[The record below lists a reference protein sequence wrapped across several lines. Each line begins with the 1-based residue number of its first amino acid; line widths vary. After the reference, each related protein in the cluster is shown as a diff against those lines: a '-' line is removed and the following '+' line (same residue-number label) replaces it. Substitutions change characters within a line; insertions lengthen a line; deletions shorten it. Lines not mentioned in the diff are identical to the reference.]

1 MFLALIY
8 ALILS
13 LYRFGWR
20 RLPVWEPAAR
30 SVEALPSVTVLVAAR
45 NEAARIGETLA
56 SLLASDYP
64 AERLEIIVVDDH
76 SEDGTAELVRAIFD
90 RAAPSG
96 FALRLLSLSEGEGY
110 GKKRALEQGLAQAHG
125 SVICAT
131 DADCI
136 VKPNWVRLMAGA
148 LAESAVAGPHQ
159 SNGPVLVTAPVL
171 FHREQ
176 NWFQRFQSLDVVGL
190 MGITGAGI
198 HLGFQ
203 RMANGANMAYVKSV
217 FHAVGGYAGNA
228 TIASGD
234 DMFLVQKVAQQF
246 PNRVMYLKH
255 QEAVVLTSP
264 ERDWPAFW
272 RQRLRWGGKNA
283 ALPEWPVRLV
293 LLAVF
298 LFCWSILYLL
308 LISIINIFTPI
319 GGPSPWVLATAVG
332 TKALFDY
339 LFLRD
344 LCYFFARPDLLRVFW
359 PAFVLHTL
367 YIPLVGLAGLFRK
380 GYTWKGRR
388 QVGF

>member
-1 MFLALIY
+1 MLLALTY

-13 LYRFGWR
+13 LYRFGWG
-20 RLPVWEPAAR
+20 RLPAWVPVEQSAAD
-30 SVEALPSVTVLVAAR
+30 LPSVTVIIAAR
-45 NEAARIGETLA
+45 NEAAHIGGTLA

-76 SEDGTAELVRAIFD
+76 SGDGTAALVRAVFAQ
-90 RAAPSG
+90 AASSG
-96 FALRLLSLSEGEGY
+96 FALRLLSLSEGEGH
-110 GKKRALEQGLAQAHG
+110 GKKHALEQGLAQARG
-125 SVICAT
+125 AVICAT

-148 LAESAVAGPHQ
+148 LAEAAVAGPHQ
-159 SNGPVLVTAPVL
+159 STGPVLVTAPVL

-217 FHAVGGYAGNA
+217 FDAVGGYTGNA
-228 TIASGD
+228 SIASGD
-234 DMFLVQKVAQQF
+234 DMFLVQKVAKRF
-246 PNRVMYLKH
+246 PNRVMFLKH
-255 QEAVVLTSP
+255 QEAAVLTLP

-272 RQRLRWGGKNA
+272 RQRVRWGSKNA

-298 LFCWSILYLL
+298 LFCWNILFLIIILFINILY
-308 LISIINIFTPI
+308 PI
-319 GGPSPWVLATAVG
+319 GGPSPWILATALG

-339 LFLRD
+339 LFLKD
-344 LCYFFARPDLLRVFW
+344 LCNFFARPDLLRVFW

-367 YIPLVGLAGLFRK
+367 YIPLVGLKGLLSK

-388 QVGF
+388 QGR

>member
-1 MFLALIY
+1 MLLVLTY

-20 RLPVWEPAAR
+20 RLPVWEPIGSSAAD
-30 SVEALPSVTVLVAAR
+30 LPSVTVIIAAR
-45 NEAARIGETLA
+45 NEAARIGETLV

-76 SEDGTAELVRAIFD
+76 SEDDTAALVRTIFEE
-90 RAAPSG
+90 AAPRG
-96 FALRLLSLSEGEGY
+96 FALRLLSLSDGEGH
-110 GKKRALEQGLAQAHG
+110 GKKRALEQGLAQARG

-136 VKPNWVRLMAGA
+136 VKPTWVRLMAGA
-148 LAESAVAGPHQ
+148 LADSAGAWPRP
-159 SNGPVLVTAPVL
+159 STGPVLVTAPVL

-203 RMANGANMAYVKSV
+203 RMANGANMAYIKSV
-217 FHAVGGYAGNA
+217 FDAVGGYTGNA
-228 TIASGD
+228 SIASGD

-246 PNRVMYLKH
+246 PNRVMFLKH
-255 QEAVVLTSP
+255 QEAAVLTLP

-272 RQRLRWGGKNA
+272 RQRVRWGSKNA

-298 LFCWSILYLL
+298 LFCWNILFLILIFFVNILY
-308 LISIINIFTPI
+308 PI
-319 GGPSPWVLATAVG
+319 GSPSPWVLATALG

-339 LFLRD
+339 LFLKD

-367 YIPLVGLAGLFRK
+367 YIPLVGLAGLLSK

-388 QVGF
+388 RQK